1 MNAYLTSTNA
11 SKSKSIYAMYIFFNT
26 IENKINW
33 KHLLFSIL
41 DNVEALRGTKRRITN
56 DEDDDIE
63 RLMHTPKKKRL
74 KTTSRYIYETLF
86 LEGRE
91 SDIIVSA
98 LNREWKLHKLYLGQS
113 AYFASMFNGNWKEST
128 MDHIRITIVGMYI
141 PTLYS
146 RVQSL
151 HNPLNFTADCEGQGW
166 IFLPLVFLQS
176 T

>member
-1 MNAYLTSTNA
+1 
-11 SKSKSIYAMYIFFNT
+11 
-26 IENKINW
+26 
-33 KHLLFSIL
+33 
-41 DNVEALRGTKRRITN
+41 
-56 DEDDDIE
+56 
-63 RLMHTPKKKRL
+63 MHTPKKKRL

>member
-1 MNAYLTSTNA
+1 MKTPP
-11 SKSKSIYAMYIFFNT
+11 FF
-26 IENKINW
+26 
-33 KHLLFSIL
+33 IL

-141 PTLYS
+141 
-146 RVQSL
+146 VQSGL
-151 HNPLNFTADCEGQGW
+151 KFTQPTQFRGR
-166 IFLPLVFLQS
+166 L
-176 T
+176 